1 MIDTAMF
8 DLAPAMA
15 EIFLVCVALALLMI
29 GAFRDEEQDSQRF
42 VSSLAIMA
50 LLVALFIVWMGN
62 NEQAIT
68 FGGLFIT
75 DGFAAF
81 LKGLVLIGAAVCLIM
96 TPNFLEREGVNRF
109 EYSVLALFATTGM
122 LMMISANSL
131 ISLYIALELQSL
143 ALYVMTA
150 IQRDKLKTSEAGLKY
165 FVLGAL
171 ASGLL
176 LYGCSMVYGFTG
188 TLSFPGLA
196 SALSPETLV
205 DGKIGAGV
213 VVGLVFIAAGLAF
226 KLAAVPFH
234 MWTPD
239 VYEGAPTPVTA
250 FLAAAPKVA
259 AMGLTIRVFYQPFGD
274 WVGQW
279 QQIVVFIAVASMLLG
294 AFAAIGQSNIKRL
307 LAYSGIGHIGFALVG
322 LAAGTERGVYSVL
335 VYLAIYLVMTIGAFA
350 CVLVMRR
357 GGAPVERIDDLSG
370 LARQQPLFAAAIAVF
385 MFSLAGIPPL
395 AGFFGKL
402 YVFMAAVDADLVPL
416 AIIGVLASVV
426 GAYYYLRIVK
436 VMYFDDLSEPL
447 DRSMGREFSIVV
459 GVAAIFNLAFCLNPN
474 LLLGHAERAA
484 LALFS

>member
-1 MIDTAMF
+1 MF
-8 DLAPAMA
+8 DLAPAIT
-15 EIFLVCVALALLMI
+15 EIFLICVAMALLMV
-29 GAFRDEEQDSQRF
+29 GAFRDEEQDTQRF

-50 LLVALFIVWMGN
+50 LVVAFFMVWMGDK
-62 NEQAIT
+62 ETAIT

-75 DGFAAF
+75 DGFSAF
-81 LKGLVLIGAAVCLIM
+81 LKGLVLIGVAVCLVM
-96 TPNFLEREGVNRF
+96 TPSFLEREGVNRF
-109 EYSVLALFATTGM
+109 EYTVLALFATVGM

-131 ISLYIALELQSL
+131 ISLYLALELQSL
-143 ALYVMTA
+143 PLYVMTA
-150 IQRDKLKTSEAGLKY
+150 FHRDKLRASEAGLKY

-176 LYGCSMVYGFTG
+176 LYGCSMVYGFAG

-196 SALSPETLV
+196 SALTPEIAGEGT
-205 DGKIGAGV
+205 ISAGV
-213 VVGLVFIAAGLAF
+213 IIGLVFIAAGLAF

-250 FLAAAPKVA
+250 FLAAAPKIA

-274 WVGQW
+274 WVSQW
-279 QQIVVFIAVASMLLG
+279 QQIIVFISIASMLLG

-322 LAAGTERGVYSVL
+322 LAAGTEKGVYSVL
-335 VYLAIYLVMTIGAFA
+335 VYLAIYLVMTLGVFA

-357 GGAPVERIDDLSG
+357 NGAPVEQISDLSG
-370 LARQQPLFAAAIAVF
+370 LARQQPLFAAAIAIF

-416 AIIGVLASVV
+416 AIIGVLSSVV
-426 GAYYYLRIVK
+426 GAYYYLRIIK
-436 VMYFDDLSEPL
+436 VMYFDEAMEPL
-447 DRSMGREFSIVV
+447 DRSMGREFSIIV
-459 GVAAIFNLAFCLNPN
+459 GIAAIFNLAFCLNPS

>member
-1 MIDTAMF
+1 MF
-8 DLAPAMA
+8 DLAPAMT
-15 EIFLVCVALALLMI
+15 EIFLIAVALALLMM
-29 GAFRDEEQDSQRF
+29 GAFRDEEQDSQHF
-42 VSSLAIMA
+42 ISSLAIMA
-50 LLVALFIVWMGN
+50 LVVALFIVWVGDKSR
-62 NEQAIT
+62 AIT

-75 DGFAAF
+75 DGFSAF

-96 TPNFLEREGVNRF
+96 TPNFLQREGVNRF
-109 EYSVLALFATTGM
+109 EYTVLALFATVGM

-143 ALYVMTA
+143 PLYVMTA
-150 IQRDKLKTSEAGLKY
+150 FHRDKLRASEAGLKY

-176 LYGCSMVYGFTG
+176 LYGCSLVYGFTG

-196 SALSPETLV
+196 SALSPESLTESSYNT
-205 DGKIGAGV
+205 GV
-213 VVGLVFIAAGLAF
+213 VVGLVFVAAGLAF

-259 AMGLTIRVFYQPFGD
+259 AMGLTLRVFYQPFGA
-274 WVGQW
+274 WVDQW
-279 QQIVVFIAVASMLLG
+279 QQIIVFISIASMLLG

-322 LAAGTERGVYSVL
+322 LAAGTEKGVYSVL
-335 VYLAIYLVMTIGAFA
+335 VYLAIYLVMTLGAFA

-357 GGAPVERIDDLSG
+357 NGVPVEEIDDLRG
-370 LARQQPLFAAAIAVF
+370 LARQRPLFACAIAIF

-436 VMYFDDLSEPL
+436 VMYFDDVIEPL
-447 DRSMGREFSIVV
+447 DHSMGREFSVVV
-459 GVAAIFNLAFCLNPN
+459 GVTAAFNLAFCLNPSM
-474 LLLGHAERAA
+474 LLGYAESAA
-484 LALFS
+484 LALFP